1 MSATSAPFGLR
12 PSHHNSG
19 LIRPVAGVIITAYGT
34 SIYQGAPVKI
44 GTSGGIELAAAGDR
58 SVGSF
63 QGVEYTDSEGR
74 RRVSN
79 RWVASTAGTDIIAYY
94 TRDPGIVYE
103 IQANAAL
110 AVGDIGKQY
119 DWNTATSGDSTTG
132 LSTVALDVAS
142 SAANAGL
149 QLLGAAPGPDNALTD
164 TYPIVQVRISEHQL
178 AADVAAF

>member
-19 LIRPVAGVIITAYGT
+19 QIRPVAGVIITGYAT
-34 SIYQGAPVKI
+34 NIYQGAPCKI

-79 RWVASTAGTDIIAYY
+79 RWVASTAATEIVAYY
-94 TRDPGIVYE
+94 TRDPQIVYE
-103 IQANAAL
+103 IQANATL
-110 AVGDIGKQY
+110 AVGDIGKEY
-119 DWNTATSGDSTTG
+119 DWDTATNGNSTTG
-132 LSTVALDVAS
+132 LSSVALDVSS

-149 QLLGAAPGPDNALTD
+149 QLLGVAPGPDNAFGD
-164 TYPIVQVRISEHQL
+164 TYPIALVRIAEHQL
-178 AADVAAF
+178 VADIAAF